1 MTWLLGPWPMCV
13 SAALWLFMAAA
24 YASRKD
30 WGHTTMSVAYA
41 VATAGLIYAWFNQG
55 GQS

>member
-1 MTWLLGPWPMCV
+1 MNWLLGPWPMCV
-13 SAALWLFMAAA
+13 SAALWLFQAAA

-30 WGHTTMSVAYA
+30 WGHTTMALAYS